1 MASKRGI
8 SYKWRFFLPVA
19 ISLWSIVLGMA
30 VWQIYKVKEVKRE
43 MVYDQLRMVGERIA
57 NLYNQG
63 DARFAQRYMHFV
75 NDFYT
80 DISNYDPISIQVR
93 GADGSTILNIGN
105 IIPEDFILPYDNN
118 NDVGVFFFKSEEL
131 NGRDVDTRFLYYVT
145 ESNDGKLIY
154 VMLPYS
160 NEVAR
165 TLSAS
170 TTRFWL
176 VLFCIALFATGFAYI
191 STHFISRNIMILRDF
206 ARNAAAN
213 PDFMIKGE
221 ATFPHDELGEI
232 SRQIVHIYN
241 QRVEEMRK
249 REREHQVA
257 LHAIEEKDRIK
268 RELTA
273 NINHELK
280 TPVGVIQGY
289 IDTIVDNPDMDIET
303 RDKFLFKT
311 QSSVHR
317 LTSLINDIT
326 QLTRLENKGTLG
338 NLTVVNFHDLA
349 FSFENFLQESKVMPK
364 GMSFS
369 FDLPLNCL
377 VMANEQLLHGAL
389 LNLTKNA
396 AAYSQGTLCRL
407 EMVGEDEDFYKFVYY
422 DDGVGVAPEHL
433 PHMFD
438 RFFRVNAG
446 RSRDTGGTGLG
457 LPIVEVTFKS
467 FGGGISISNRHPSGL
482 QFTFTIPKYKGKKRA
497 PFPKDKD

>member
-1 MASKRGI
+1 M

-30 VWQIYKVKEVKRE
+30 IWQIYKVREVKQE

-57 NLYNQG
+57 NLYNLG
-63 DARFAQRYMHFV
+63 DSRYAQRYMHFV
-75 NDFYT
+75 NAFYT
-80 DISNYDPISIQVR
+80 NISKYDPISIQVR
-93 GADGSTILNIGN
+93 GAEGKTILNIGN
-105 IIPEDFILPYDNN
+105 IIPEDFILPHSEK
-118 NDVGVFFFKSEEL
+118 NDVGIFLFKSDEL
-131 NGRDVDTRFLYYVT
+131 NGRDTDTKFLYYVT
-145 ESNDGKLIY
+145 SSNDGKLIY
-154 VMLPYS
+154 VMLPYT
-160 NEVAR
+160 NELAR
-165 TLSAS
+165 MLSAN

-213 PDFMIKGE
+213 PEFISKGE
-221 ATFPHDELGEI
+221 DTFPHDELGEI

-241 QRVEEMRK
+241 QRIEEMRK

-289 IDTIVDNPDMDIET
+289 IDTLVDNPDMNIDT

-311 QSSVHR
+311 QDSVHR
-317 LTSLINDIT
+317 LSALINDIT
-326 QLTRLENKGTLG
+326 QLTKLDNKGKLV
-338 NLTVVNFHDLA
+338 NLMEVNFHDLA
-349 FSFENFLQESKVMPK
+349 FSFDNFLHESHVLPK
-364 GMSFS
+364 SMTFT
-369 FDLPLNCL
+369 FDLPLGCF
-377 VMANEQLLHGAL
+377 VKANEQLLHSVL

-396 AAYSQGTLCRL
+396 AAYSHGTICRL
-407 EMVGEDEDFYKFVYY
+407 EMIGEDKDFYKFVYY

-457 LPIVEVTFKS
+457 LSIVEVTIKS
-467 FGGGISISNRHPSGL
+467 FGGQISVSNRHPSGL
-482 QFTFTIPKYKGKKRA
+482 QFTFTLPKYRRPKRGQ
-497 PFPKDKD
+497 

>member
-1 MASKRGI
+1 MASRRGI

-19 ISLWSIVLGMA
+19 VSLWTIVFGMA
-30 VWQIYKVKEVKRE
+30 IWQIYKVKEVKRE
-43 MVYDQLRMVGERIA
+43 MVYDQLRMVGERIE
-57 NLYNQG
+57 NLYNIG
-63 DARFAQRYMHFV
+63 DARYAQRYMHFV
-75 NDFYT
+75 NEFYT
-80 DISNYDPISIQVR
+80 DISNYDPICIQVR
-93 GADGSTILNIGN
+93 GANGNTLLNIGN
-105 IIPEDFILPYDNN
+105 IIPDDFILPHENES
-118 NDVGVFFFKSEEL
+118 DVGVFLFKGSEID
-131 NGRDVDTRFLYYVT
+131 GRDVDTKFLYYVT
-145 ESNDGKLIY
+145 ETNDGKLIY

-160 NEVAR
+160 NELAR

-206 ARNAAAN
+206 AKGAAAN
-213 PDFMIKGE
+213 PEFISQGE
-221 ATFPHDELGEI
+221 DSFPHDELGEI

-241 QRVEEMRK
+241 QRVDEMRK

-289 IDTIVDNPDMDIET
+289 IDTIVDNPGMDVET

-311 QSSVHR
+311 QTSVHR

-349 FSFENFLQESKVMPK
+349 FSFENFLLESKVLPDD
-364 GMSFS
+364 MSFT

-377 VMANEQLLHGAL
+377 VMANEQLLQGVL

-396 AAYSQGTLCRL
+396 AAYSQGTLCHLRL
-407 EMVGEDEDFYKFVYY
+407 AGENEDFYTFEYY
-422 DDGVGVAPEHL
+422 DDGVGVAPENL

-446 RSRDTGGTGLG
+446 RSRDKGGTGLG
-457 LPIVEVTFKS
+457 LSIVDVTIKS
-467 FGGGISISNRHPSGL
+467 FGGEISVSNHHPSGL
-482 QFTFTIPKYKGKKRA
+482 QFTFTLKKYKGKAKMDYA
-497 PFPKDKD
+497 E

>member
-1 MASKRGI
+1 MASRRGL
-8 SYKWRFFLPVA
+8 SYKWRFFLPVV

-30 VWQIYKVKEVKRE
+30 VWQIYKIKEIKRD

-57 NLYNQG
+57 DLYNLG
-63 DARFAQRYMHFV
+63 DARYAQRYMGFINTFYQ
-75 NDFYT
+75 ND
-80 DISNYDPISIQVR
+80 SHYDQIGIQVR
-93 GADGSTILNIGN
+93 DSEGNSILNIGN
-105 IIPEDFILPYDNN
+105 IIPEDFVLPYGPNKE
-118 NDVGVFFFKSEEL
+118 VGMYTFKGEEL
-131 NGRDVDTRFLYYVT
+131 NSTDVDTRFLYYVT
-145 ESNDGKLIY
+145 KSSDNKFIY

-165 TLSAS
+165 TMSAS

-176 VLFCIALFATGFAYI
+176 VLFCIAIFATGFAYI

-213 PDFMIKGE
+213 PEFMSKGE
-221 ATFPHDELGEI
+221 DTFPHDELGEI

-241 QRVEEMRK
+241 QRIEEMHK

-257 LHAIEEKDRIK
+257 LHAIDEKDRIK

-289 IDTIVDNPDMDIET
+289 IDTMVDNPDMSVET
-303 RDKFLFKT
+303 RDRFLFKT
-311 QSSVHR
+311 QDSVHR
-317 LTSLINDIT
+317 LSALIQDIT
-326 QLTRLENKGTLG
+326 QLTRLDNKGTLG

-349 FSFENFLQESKVMPK
+349 FSFENFLRESNVLPED
-364 GMSFS
+364 MSFS

-377 VMANEQLLHGAL
+377 VQANEQLLQAVL

-396 AAYSQGTLCRL
+396 AAYSHGTLCRL
-407 EMVGEDEDFYKFVYY
+407 EMTAEDEDTYTFVYY

-438 RFFRVNAG
+438 RFYRVNAG

-457 LPIVEVTFKS
+457 LSIVEVTIKS
-467 FGGGISISNRHPSGL
+467 FGGKISISNRHPSGL
-482 QFTFTIPKYKGKKRA
+482 QFTFTLLKYNRKNESNS
-497 PFPKDKD
+497 

>member
-1 MASKRGI
+1 
-8 SYKWRFFLPVA
+8 
-19 ISLWSIVLGMA
+19 
-30 VWQIYKVKEVKRE
+30 
-43 MVYDQLRMVGERIA
+43 MVGERIA
-57 NLYNQG
+57 NLYNLG
-63 DARFAQRYMHFV
+63 DARYAQRYMHFV
-75 NDFYT
+75 NAFYT
-80 DISNYDPISIQVR
+80 NISNYDPISIQVR

-105 IIPEDFILPYDNN
+105 IIPEDFILPHSSEK
-118 NDVGVFFFKSEEL
+118 DVGIFLFKSDQL

-145 ESNDGKLIY
+145 SSNDGKLIY

-213 PDFMIKGE
+213 PEFMSKGE
-221 ATFPHDELGEI
+221 DTFPHDELGEI

-241 QRVEEMRK
+241 QRIEEMRK
-249 REREHQVA
+249 REKEHKVA

-289 IDTIVDNPDMDIET
+289 IDTMVDNPDMNIET

-311 QSSVHR
+311 QDSVHR
-317 LTSLINDIT
+317 LSALINDIT
-326 QLTRLENKGTLG
+326 QLTRLDNKGNLG
-338 NLTVVNFHDLA
+338 NLSIVNFHDLA
-349 FSFENFLQESKVMPK
+349 FSFDNFLQESKVLPK
-364 GMSFS
+364 SMKFS
-369 FDLPLNCL
+369 FDLPIGCL
-377 VMANEQLLHGAL
+377 VKANEQLLQAVL

-396 AAYSQGTLCRL
+396 AAYSHGTICHL
-407 EMVGEDEDFYKFVYY
+407 EMVGEDDNFYTFVYY

-457 LPIVEVTFKS
+457 LSIVDVTIKS
-467 FGGGISISNRHPSGL
+467 FGGDISISNRHPSGL
-482 QFTFTIPKYKGKKRA
+482 QFTFTLQKAKR
-497 PFPKDKD
+497 PTRKD